1 MNDATQWRLAL
12 AQRIARAY
20 AADQNARVVMI
31 AGSVGRG
38 SADRFSDIEIDVYYE
53 RAPTRAERA
62 AVVERMGGVLE
73 GLDEDD
79 DEWAE
84 DFSVGGFH
92 AASSTF
98 LVETMERY
106 MREVVDEAQIAP
118 GFDAARDR
126 AVLTSRRPA
135 WDSPP
140 EEIGR

>member
-1 MNDATQWRLAL
+1 MRRQASVNDATQWRLAL

-62 AVVERMGGVLE
+62 AVVERMGGALE

-98 LVETMERY
+98 LVETMER
-106 MREVVDEAQIAP
+106 
-118 GFDAARDR
+118 
-126 AVLTSRRPA
+126 
-135 WDSPP
+135 
-140 EEIGR
+140 